1 MNAMPQKMKFNSFE
15 TNQMCREHKE
25 LMINVHGRIVCQS
38 CVNEHMKQSN
48 EQYESEKNTRILN
61 LKMARAGIP
70 KRHVNSGFGNYAV
83 THKGQDEARKTCQKF
98 TMDFNEG
105 KFRNLLLVGRTG
117 TGKTHLGSSILKNI
131 IIKNSEAIYV
141 TSADLAEDI
150 VGAYRRSGDSEEEAL
165 KRYVSKDLL
174 IIDEYGLHDRA
185 EKRPQLLES
194 VHKVLLTRY
203 DELKPTVVISNLSLS
218 EVREDLGD
226 RLWSRFQHDGLDIVE
241 CDWDDARIGGGKA
254 Q

>member
-1 MNAMPQKMKFNSFE
+1 MNSMPQKLENKFSPTSQICKIHNE
-15 TNQMCREHKE
+15 N
-25 LMINVHGRIVCQS
+25 MINVHGRIVCKS
-38 CVNEHMKQSN
+38 CAEEILQESN
-48 EQYESEKNTRILN
+48 KNYESEMNNRILN

-83 THKGQDEARKTCQKF
+83 THKGQDKARKTCEKF
-98 TMDFNEG
+98 TMDFNG
-105 KFRNLLLVGRTG
+105 GDFRNLLLVGRTG

-131 IIKNSEAIYV
+131 IIKNSQAIYI
-141 TSADLAEDI
+141 TSAGLAEDI
-150 VGAYRRSGDSEEEAL
+150 AGAYRRSGDSEEEAL
-165 KRYVSKDLL
+165 KRYVKKDLL

-226 RLWSRFQHDGLDIVE
+226 RLWSRFQHDGLEIVE

>member
-1 MNAMPQKMKFNSFE
+1 MNLAPQKLKFKTFE
-15 TNQMCREHKE
+15 TNEMCRLHQE
-25 LMINVHGRIVCQS
+25 LKINVLGRVVCES
-38 CVNEHMKQSN
+38 CVSEYMEKANEI
-48 EQYESEKNTRILN
+48 YESEKNTRILN
-61 LKMARAGIP
+61 MKLARAGIP
-70 KRHVNSGFGNYAV
+70 KRHVQSGFGNYFV
-83 THKGQDEARKTCQKF
+83 QHTGQANARSTCEKF
-98 TMDFNEG
+98 TIDFKDG

-131 IIKNSEAIYV
+131 LIEDWEAVYV

-150 VGAYRRSGDSEEEAL
+150 AGAFRRTGDSEDEAI
-165 KRYVSKDLL
+165 KRYVKKDLL
-174 IIDEYGLHDRA
+174 IVDEYGLHDRA

-203 DELKPTVVISNLSLS
+203 DEMKPTVLISNLSLA

-226 RLWSRFQHDGLDIVE
+226 RLWSRFQHDDLDVVE
-241 CDWDDARIGGGKA
+241 CDWVDARISGGKA

>member
-1 MNAMPQKMKFNSFE
+1 
-15 TNQMCREHKE
+15 
-25 LMINVHGRIVCQS
+25 
-38 CVNEHMKQSN
+38 
-48 EQYESEKNTRILN
+48 
-61 LKMARAGIP
+61 
-70 KRHVNSGFGNYAV
+70 
-83 THKGQDEARKTCQKF
+83 
-98 TMDFNEG
+98 MDFNAG
-105 KFRNLLLVGRTG
+105 VFRNLLLVGRTG

-131 IIKNSEAIYV
+131 IIKNWEAIYI

-150 VGAYRRSGDSEEEAL
+150 AGAYRRSGDSEDEAL
-165 KRYVSKDLL
+165 KRYVGKDLL

-185 EKRPQLLES
+185 EKRPHLLES

-203 DELKPTVVISNLSLS
+203 DEMKPTVVISNLSLS
-218 EVREDLGD
+218 EVRDDLGD

>member
-1 MNAMPQKMKFNSFE
+1 MNSIPQKLEYKFFP
-15 TNQMCREHKE
+15 TNQICNIHNEN
-25 LMINVHGRIVCQS
+25 MINVHGRIVCQS
-38 CVNEHMKQSN
+38 CVKETMLESN
-48 EQYESEKNTRILN
+48 VKYESEKNDRILH

-83 THKGQDEARKTCQKF
+83 THKGQDNARKTCEKF
-98 TMDFNEG
+98 TMDFNG
-105 KFRNLLLVGRTG
+105 GDFRNLLLVGRTG

-165 KRYVSKDLL
+165 NRYVSKDLL

-185 EKRPQLLES
+185 ERRPQLLES